1 MDRGKKKD
9 KEWKTAKERDMVM
22 ISPNLEEKAVMCEA
36 EDASEHAQTQTLSF
50 VDCSWPLQA

>member
-1 MDRGKKKD
+1 
-9 KEWKTAKERDMVM
+9 MVM
-22 ISPNLEEKAVMCEA
+22 ISPYLEEKAVMCEA